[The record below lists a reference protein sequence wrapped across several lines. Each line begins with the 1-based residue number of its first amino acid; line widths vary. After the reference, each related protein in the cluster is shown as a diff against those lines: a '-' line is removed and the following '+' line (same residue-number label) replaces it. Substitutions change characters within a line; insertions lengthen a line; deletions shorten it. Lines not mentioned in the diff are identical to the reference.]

1 MTKVQTV
8 RWSPFYDLEQV
19 RDEMARLVTRFA
31 GDGGAAPNWTP
42 AVDVLDTPGAVVVQA
57 DLPGLAPEQID
68 IEVDENV
75 LVIRGQRDYAAPG
88 EETKALR
95 RERAYGAFARS
106 MTLPQGVR
114 TDEITA
120 SFDAGVLTVTV
131 PKAPEIQPR
140 KIAVTGQ
147 ADTTAS

>member
-1 MTKVQTV
+1 MRT
-8 RWSPFYDLEQV
+8 
-19 RDEMARLVTRFA
+19 
-31 GDGGAAPNWTP
+31 
-42 AVDVLDTPGAVVVQA
+42 
-57 DLPGLAPEQID
+57 
-68 IEVDENV
+68 
-75 LVIRGQRDYAAPG
+75 
-88 EETKALR
+88 TKALR